1 MSNRQSVCILHD
13 IHFAFHKIAK
23 MLINV
28 PIVAMQGTKKQTCEK
43 FSGYHIILMHCVIW
57 SSHFAYK
64 VWVMCIIQMQ
74 RP

>member
-43 FSGYHIILMHCVIW
+43 FSGYHIILMHCVI
-57 SSHFAYK
+57 
-64 VWVMCIIQMQ
+64 
-74 RP
+74 